1 MVMNGMT
8 DGEKRVLAGVL
19 ALPLGSAA
27 DIARVQD
34 RTPSGVHARLRALR
48 DQGLVE
54 SVVLGCLLTP
64 VERFFLTE
72 RALGEM
78 GLGATW
84 HQPGSLIRLL
94 ERLTSVEALYQ
105 AAAEIRDLGE
115 LRDFQWLDA
124 VAMDACVRFQFGWV
138 ACLWVGL
145 LRSES
150 SFEQRLEA
158 LGNDLLALA
167 SNDRHPRPSRVCCV
181 VWDLWQV
188 ELVLRVVKR
197 FRMTG
202 WVSVR
207 CIADGNWHGAV
218 SSQAGRGWVR
228 QPVVPLRAGRGAWER
243 RVKGSLW
250 AGGDSLDAAAMVRR
264 AMPAVRSGPGGE
276 EAARMVRRAMPALR
290 SAEGLGEAAAVLR
303 STATSL
309 EASDPGSAAAGTV
322 RRIAASL
329 ESPVAARDAARILYL
344 VAEWPGITTGMV
356 RTGLGEGPTGRRAQN
371 GCLQLTDLGMLL
383 RWRDGARYRY
393 RLSWQGMGLLA
404 DLDRVTPE
412 DVWDRIQMDRW
423 QRLDGFEE
431 HEYGVLDVMSKF
443 VAAGCQVAAGWRDWE
458 LMGEEGGIDPD
469 AMVLL
474 RKGPYR
480 PGWHYLEY
488 ELSAREVSTI
498 GRKLHGYDSRR
509 RPNWWPV
516 MVAAATARA
525 QANFHAVGER
535 MNVPMLTAPIPTLRK
550 TRAAGILECWSRY
563 GAPVELG

>member
-1 MVMNGMT
+1 MAMTGMT
-8 DGEKRVLAGVL
+8 DGEKRVIAGVL

-48 DQGLVE
+48 DQGLVD
-54 SVVLGCLLTP
+54 SVVLGCLLPP

-94 ERLTSVEALYQ
+94 ERLTSVETLYQ
-105 AAAEIRDLGE
+105 AAAGIRDLGE
-115 LRDFQWLDA
+115 LRDFQWMDA
-124 VAMDACVRFQFGWV
+124 VAMDAGLRFQFGWV
-138 ACLWVGL
+138 AVLWVGL

-158 LGNDLLALA
+158 LGNDILALA
-167 SNDRHPRPSRVCCV
+167 SNHAYPRPSRVCCV

-197 FRMTG
+197 YRMTG
-202 WVSVR
+202 WVSIL
-207 CIADGNWHGAV
+207 CIADGSWHGAA
-218 SSQAGRGWVR
+218 SSQAGRGWVH
-228 QPVVPLRAGRGAWER
+228 QPVVPLRAGRSAWER

-276 EAARMVRRAMPALR
+276 EAARLVRRAMRAIR
-290 SAEGLGEAAAVLR
+290 SADGLGEAAAVLR
-303 STATSL
+303 STATAL
-309 EASDPGSAAAGTV
+309 EAGDPGSAAAGTV

-329 ESPVAARDAARILYL
+329 EAPVAAQDAARVLYA

-356 RTGLGEGPTGRRAQN
+356 RTVLGEGPSGRRAQN
-371 GCLQLTDLGMLL
+371 GCLQLTDLGLLL

-393 RLSWQGMGLLA
+393 RLSWQGMELLA
-404 DLDRVTPE
+404 DLDRVSAK

-423 QRLDGFEE
+423 EQRDGFKK

-458 LMGEEGGIDPD
+458 QMGDEGGIDPD

-474 RKGPYR
+474 RKSPYG

-498 GRKLHGYDSRR
+498 SRKLRGYDSRR
-509 RPNWWPV
+509 RPNRWPV

-525 QANFHAVGER
+525 QANFHAVGESLR
-535 MNVPMLTAPIPTLRK
+535 VPLLTVPIPTLRK
-550 TRAAGILECWSRY
+550 TRAAEIMKCWSLY
-563 GAPVELG
+563 GVPVELG

>member
-1 MVMNGMT
+1 MAMTGMP
-8 DGEKRVLAGVL
+8 DGEKRVLVGVM

-48 DQGLVE
+48 DQGLVD

-72 RALGEM
+72 RALREI

-115 LRDFQWLDA
+115 LRDFQWLDG
-124 VAMDACVRFQFGWV
+124 VAMDACVRYEFGWV
-138 ACLWVGL
+138 AYLWVGL
-145 LRSES
+145 LRSER
-150 SFEQRLEA
+150 SFEERLQG

-167 SNDRHPRPSRVCCV
+167 ANDPRPRPSRVCCV

-188 ELVLRVVKR
+188 ELVLRVVRR
-197 FRMTG
+197 FRMTD
-202 WVSVR
+202 WVSIR
-207 CIADGNWHGAV
+207 CVADGSWHGAA
-218 SSQAGRGWVR
+218 SSQPARGWVH
-228 QPVVPLRAGRGAWER
+228 QPVVPLRAGRSAWER

-276 EAARMVRRAMPALR
+276 EAARMVRRAMRAIR

-303 STATSL
+303 NTATSL
-309 EASDPGSAAAGTV
+309 EAGDPGSPAAGTV

-329 ESPVAARDAARILYL
+329 ESPVAAQDAARVLYA

-356 RTGLGEGPTGRRAQN
+356 RTVLGEGPSGRRAQN
-371 GCLQLTDLGMLL
+371 ASLQLTDLGLLL
-383 RWRDGARYRY
+383 RWRHGVRYRY
-393 RLSWQGMGLLA
+393 RLSRQGMGFLA
-404 DLDRVTPE
+404 DLDRVSAK

-423 QRLDGFEE
+423 DHLDKFQE

-443 VAAGCQVAAGWRDWE
+443 TAAGCQVAAGWRDWE
-458 LMGEEGGIDPD
+458 QMGDEGGIDPD
-469 AMVLL
+469 AMMWL
-474 RKGPYR
+474 RQGPYG

-498 GRKLHGYDSRR
+498 GHKLRGYDSRR
-509 RPNWWPV
+509 RPNRWPV
-516 MVAAATARA
+516 MVAAVTARA
-525 QANFHAVGER
+525 QASQVRRVSNGSPPE
-535 MNVPMLTAPIPTLRK
+535 
-550 TRAAGILECWSRY
+550 AGPPCW
-563 GAPVELG
+563 